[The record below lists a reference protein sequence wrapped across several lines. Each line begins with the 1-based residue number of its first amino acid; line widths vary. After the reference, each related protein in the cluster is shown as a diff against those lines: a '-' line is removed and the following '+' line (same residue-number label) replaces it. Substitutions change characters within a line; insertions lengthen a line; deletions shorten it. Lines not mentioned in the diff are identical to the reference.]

1 MCDFENRKM
10 FQSSELELNQNAYR
24 FSNQSLVRRFGD
36 ATVEVALFCIVATLE
51 LLKTA
56 SSILL

>member
-1 MCDFENRKM
+1 M
-10 FQSSELELNQNAYR
+10 FQSGELELHENAYR
-24 FSNQSLVRRFGD
+24 FSNQSLVRRLGE
-36 ATVEVALFCIVATLE
+36 ATVEVALFCVIATLE